1 MSDQCSSV
9 SPDRLSKFSASSA
22 HSSKHS
28 KMGSLDGSM
37 GRNTAKDNN
46 NNPNMTITRLYESSS
61 SSLGDDSIEDIDND
75 DGHEREST
83 YNFLV
88 ARPTQLIDMEDSGE
102 EENGED
108 FEVLKMKDV
117 KFSSC
122 PNLLLALECCQVD
135 YEEKENF
142 ERNTVIQD
150 FILLKTISSG
160 AYGKVVLA
168 RKKKTNDIFAIKVL
182 DKEVMIQKNV
192 KDLVLNEKEILT

>member
-1 MSDQCSSV
+1 
-9 SPDRLSKFSASSA
+9 
-22 HSSKHS
+22 
-28 KMGSLDGSM
+28 
-37 GRNTAKDNN
+37 
-46 NNPNMTITRLYESSS
+46 MTITRLYESSS